1 MKIIKPGAIIV
12 GERQTFT
19 VGWTIAFAPG
29 DEIDDTAILSCIL
42 AYVAKRHSITVG
54 APPEA
59 AEEPP
64 SIEIERL
71 THDVIAQAR
80 WEPRE

>member
-1 MKIIKPGAIIV
+1 MKVIKPGAIIV

-29 DEIDDTAILSCIL
+29 DECDDTAILQCIL
-42 AYVAKRHSITVG
+42 AYVAQRHSITAG
-54 APPEA
+54 AAPEITD
-59 AEEPP
+59 EPP

-80 WEPRE
+80 WEPRG

>member
-1 MKIIKPGAIIV
+1 MKVIKPGAIIV

-29 DEIDDTAILSCIL
+29 DEVDETAILSCIL
-42 AYVAKRHSITVG
+42 AYVAKRHSIAVG
-54 APPEA
+54 VVPEITD
-59 AEEPP
+59 ESP
-64 SIEIERL
+64 SIEVERL

-80 WEPRE
+80 WEPLE